1 MIIAIDGPAGTGKGT
16 ISKLIAERL
25 GFVYVDT
32 GAMYRAITLKMLR
45 EDIKVD
51 ELEKIE
57 ELLNSTKI
65 DFKIGKNINVGVND
79 ESNSNKINNNE
90 TSNNI
95 SQNYNQQRVFLDGEE
110 VSEEIRKPLVN
121 EHVSPY
127 SAVKIIRAKMVEL
140 QRKIAEGKDVIM
152 EGRDITT
159 VVFPNAD
166 IKIYLTASPEERAM
180 RRYKELIE
188 KGIETTYEE
197 TLESI
202 NKRDYNDM
210 HKAIGALKIADG
222 AIVVDTTM
230 LSIEEVYEKLKQI
243 IENAQ

>member
-16 ISKLIAERL
+16 ISKLISERL

-45 EDIKVD
+45 ENINVD
-51 ELEKIE
+51 ELDKIKN
-57 ELLNSTKI
+57 LLNSTKI
-65 DFKIGKNINVGVND
+65 DFKNIQG
-79 ESNSNKINNNE
+79 EP
-90 TSNNI
+90 
-95 SQNYNQQRVFLDGEE
+95 QRVLLDGED

-127 SAVKIIRAKMVEL
+127 SAIKIIREKMVEL
-140 QRKIAEGKDVIM
+140 QRKIAEGKNVIM

-166 IKIYLTASPEERAM
+166 VKIYLTASSEERAM
-180 RRYKELIE
+180 RRYKELLE

-197 TLESI
+197 TVESI

-210 HKAIGALKIADG
+210 HKEMGALMIAEG
-222 AIVVDTTM
+222 AIVIDTTK
-230 LSIEEVYEKLKQI
+230 LSIEEVYEELKGI
-243 IENAQ
+243 IERVQ